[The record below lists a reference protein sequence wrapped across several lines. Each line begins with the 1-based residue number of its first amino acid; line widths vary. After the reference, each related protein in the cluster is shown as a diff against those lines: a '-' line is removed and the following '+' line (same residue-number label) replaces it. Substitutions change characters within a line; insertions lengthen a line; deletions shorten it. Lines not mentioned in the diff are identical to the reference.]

1 MKFNYT
7 ALSSD
12 NQKLTGVLE
21 SESLEAAKSDLH
33 KMELSIIV
41 INEISEDEYQKL
53 STSKSETEKPEG
65 AQTFIF
71 EGVDVNG
78 KDINGT
84 IDSFDDYSA
93 YKRLLA
99 EYKFKVRALYPENAS
114 EAEKEKSKSLVA
126 EWGERM
132 KDEGIEVAKSSKA
145 GSKDFDDTFEKID
158 KKIVEET
165 DQFIINTKR
174 IVTERS
180 NLFSLPFLREIEKTL
195 GELERIRTSNN
206 VKHISQICNRLY
218 ELMSNPDQISAT
230 ENVSD
235 DSVYQKILISMKG
248 TSLIKRDFDM
258 YAKAVGLNKV
268 QTLFKTIIEKFSGKT
283 SGTDQNKP
291 KTRLQKFLFRFSN
304 PSKQKYRSKPRIHKQ
319 SVLSA
324 FFLFLFAPS
333 PMLRKAR
340 KSELLK
346 VYAEWKSAR
355 RAAKPQKSK
364 AEKAKPLTP
373 AISEETT
380 PEKAEKHDFTGL
392 FVEADSFVSWLL
404 FFYIVYFFLVSFS
417 LEKDI
422 GLPRDFVIKTL
433 KSPLIV
439 DIAICLVFLHF
450 IFRLKTLYFR
460 RNFVGSM
467 FLILFGLGIYFLIVI
482 NF

>member
-7 ALSSD
+7 ALSGD

-33 KMELSIIV
+33 KMGLSIIV
-41 INEISEDEYQKL
+41 ISEISEDEYQKL
-53 STSKSETEKPEG
+53 STSKSEMEKPEG

-71 EGVDVNG
+71 EGVDSNG

-114 EAEKEKSKSLVA
+114 EAEKEKSKSFVA
-126 EWGERM
+126 EWDERM
-132 KDEGIEVAKSSKA
+132 KDEGIEAATPFKS

-158 KKIVEET
+158 KKIVDET
-165 DQFIINTKR
+165 DQFIINTKK
-174 IVTERS
+174 IITERS
-180 NLFSLPFLREIEKTL
+180 NLFSAPFLREIEKTL

-206 VKHISQICNRLY
+206 IKHISQICNRLY
-218 ELMSNPDQISAT
+218 ELMSNPDQISGM
-230 ENVSD
+230 ENASD
-235 DSVYQKILISMKG
+235 DTYQKILASMKG
-248 TSLIKRDFDM
+248 TSLIKRDFDIST
-258 YAKAVGLNKV
+258 KIIGLS
-268 QTLFKTIIEKFSGKT
+268 QIQMLFKTIIEKFPGKT
-283 SGTDQNKP
+283 KNAGQDKP
-291 KTRLQKFLFRFSN
+291 KTGLQKFLFRLSN
-304 PSKQKYRSKPRIHKQ
+304 PAKQKHRSKPKIHKP

-324 FFLFLFAPS
+324 FFSFLFAPS
-333 PMLRKAR
+333 AMLRKAR

-355 RAAKPQKSK
+355 RTAKPQKSK
-364 AEKAKPLTP
+364 AGKSTP
-373 AISEETT
+373 SASTISEEAA
-380 PEKAEKHDFTGL
+380 PEKTGKHDFTGL
-392 FVEADSFVSWLL
+392 FTEADSFVSWLL
-404 FFYIVYFFLVSFS
+404 FFYIAYFFLVSFS

-450 IFRLKTLYFR
+450 IFRLKTIYFR

>member
-1 MKFNYT
+1 M
-7 ALSSD
+7 
-12 NQKLTGVLE
+12 G
-21 SESLEAAKSDLH
+21 
-33 KMELSIIV
+33 LSIIV
-41 INEISEDEYQKL
+41 ISEISEDEYQKL
-53 STSKSETEKPEG
+53 STSKSEMEKPEG

-71 EGVDVNG
+71 EGVDANG

-114 EAEKEKSKSLVA
+114 EAEKEKSKSFVA
-126 EWGERM
+126 EWDERM
-132 KDEGIEVAKSSKA
+132 KDEGIEAATPFKS

-158 KKIVEET
+158 KKIVDET
-165 DQFIINTKR
+165 DQFIINTKK
-174 IVTERS
+174 IITERP
-180 NLFSLPFLREIEKTL
+180 NLFSPPFLREIEKTL

-206 VKHISQICNRLY
+206 IKHISQICNRLY
-218 ELMSNPDQISAT
+218 ELMSNPDQISGT

-235 DSVYQKILISMKG
+235 DNVYQKILVSMKG
-248 TSLIKRDFDM
+248 TSLIKRDFDIST
-258 YAKAVGLNKV
+258 KIIGLS
-268 QTLFKTIIEKFSGKT
+268 QIQMLFKTIIEKFSGKT
-283 SGTDQNKP
+283 NSTDQNKP

-304 PSKQKYRSKPRIHKQ
+304 PSKQKHRSKPRIHKP

-324 FFLFLFAPS
+324 FFSYLFAPS
-333 PMLRKAR
+333 AMLRKAR

-346 VYAEWKSAR
+346 VFAEWKSAR
-355 RAAKPQKSK
+355 RTAKPQKSK
-364 AEKAKPLTP
+364 AGKATPLTP
-373 AISEETT
+373 ALSEEAA
-380 PEKAEKHDFTGL
+380 PEETGKHDFTGL

-404 FFYIVYFFLVSFS
+404 FFYIAYFFLVSFS

-467 FLILFGLGIYFLIVI
+467 FLILFGLGIYFLVVI